1 MRIVVSPKKDGFPIS
16 IVSTAQA
23 VVEWNFYHIEYSLQF
38 SDTRREINVEGN
50 PRRWTLPASRW
61 RRTCRLREFQFYV
74 IFVLA
79 TKRERNQCLALTLT
93 GRSRRLCTIVFTE
106 YVLFYWIFA
115 RRRIIEPPSSPTI
128 FDDPLSAVSTHIR
141 IGLSFPWIRFKD
153 RPNSQNLTNVGH
165 IFESVID
172 KVDFVGQKL
181 NYHGWSWTLSV

>member
-38 SDTRREINVEGN
+38 SDTSREINVEGN

-106 YVLFYWIFA
+106 YVLFIEFLRGDVSLSLRLPQQSSMIRSRRYRRTFA
-115 RRRIIEPPSSPTI
+115 KVWA
-128 FDDPLSAVSTHIR
+128 FM
-141 IGLSFPWIRFKD
+141 SFPWIRF
-153 RPNSQNLTNVGH
+153 
-165 IFESVID
+165 
-172 KVDFVGQKL
+172 
-181 NYHGWSWTLSV
+181 

>member
-106 YVLFYWIFA
+106 YDGIWWNMFYFFEFLRGDVSLSLRLPQQSSMIRSRRYRRTFA
-115 RRRIIEPPSSPTI
+115 KVWAFMI
-128 FDDPLSAVSTHIR
+128 
-141 IGLSFPWIRFKD
+141 FPWIRF
-153 RPNSQNLTNVGH
+153 
-165 IFESVID
+165 
-172 KVDFVGQKL
+172 
-181 NYHGWSWTLSV
+181 